1 MLYLVMLFDGFLEK
15 IDFWLVGKF
24 TWKMGGMVSKEIGEI
39 YDENERLLLLAF
51 NAMHTHTHKPIFL
64 LNKYHVFLLL
74 FPTIFTIFHEFSLH
88 PND

>member
-1 MLYLVMLFDGFLEK
+1 MLYLVVPFEGFLEK

-51 NAMHTHTHKPIFL
+51 NAMHTHA
-64 LNKYHVFLLL
+64 
-74 FPTIFTIFHEFSLH
+74 
-88 PND
+88 